1 MEGGFQKPL
10 HLFIA
15 YGYCVFEYDICVDLP
30 DVLDG
35 KPDYANAPLSKFVA
49 RACVDRPEVLDGKP
63 GYANSPLPEFFAR
76 ARCPLVLAS
85 SGVVAV
91 KVYG

>member
-10 HLFIA
+10 QLFVV

-35 KPDYANAPLSKFVA
+35 KPDYANTPLS
-49 RACVDRPEVLDGKP
+49 
-63 GYANSPLPEFFAR
+63 EFIG
-76 ARCPLVLAS
+76 LV
-85 SGVVAV
+85 
-91 KVYG
+91 

>member
-10 HLFIA
+10 QLFVA
-15 YGYCVFEYDICVDLP
+15 YGYCVFEYNICVDLP
-30 DVLDG
+30 DVLDK
-35 KPDYANAPLSKFVA
+35 KPNYANAPLSKFVA

-63 GYANSPLPEFFAR
+63 SYANSSILEFFVR
-76 ARCPLVLAS
+76 ARCPLVLTP
-85 SGVVAV
+85 SGVAAV